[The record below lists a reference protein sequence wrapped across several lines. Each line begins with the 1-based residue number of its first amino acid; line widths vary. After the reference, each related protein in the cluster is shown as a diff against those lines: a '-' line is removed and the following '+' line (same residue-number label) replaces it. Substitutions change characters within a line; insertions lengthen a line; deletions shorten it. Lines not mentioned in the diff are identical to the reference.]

1 MMWIMIRMLLT
12 ASLLLKYMIDYVW
25 LLVSTDQYE
34 LPEGVAES
42 LKELAEIA
50 GVKPE
55 SIKTQLS
62 KFNSGKQK
70 SCRYRKVI
78 LSEE

>member
-1 MMWIMIRMLLT
+1 MLLI
-12 ASLLLKYMIDYVW
+12 ASQLLRCMNDYIW

-34 LPEGVAES
+34 LPEGVADS
-42 LKELAEIA
+42 LKELAQIA
-50 GVKPE
+50 HVDPD
-55 SIKTQLS
+55 SIKTQYS
-62 KFNSGKQK
+62 KWRSGRQK

>member
-1 MMWIMIRMLLT
+1 MMWIMILMLLT
-12 ASLLLKYMIDYVW
+12 ASQLLRYMNDYVW
-25 LLVSTDQYE
+25 LLVSTDIYE
-34 LPEGVAES
+34 LPEGVADS

-50 GVKPE
+50 GVKPD

-78 LSEE
+78 FSEE